1 MGTLQ
6 TLLEQQLAELP
17 RPIATE
23 IVKGKLAEVGKADDD
38 ELLKEV
44 VEQLLGNR
52 DLDDDED
59 DPEQEESDTAG
70 SSDGDA
76 EELVLTF
83 TEEDAKRI
91 GDFSNRFSNEL
102 PSLITQLAGTEATEG
117 KIKREEA
124 AKRRDGSR
132 RQSETQSHRCVRSCP
147 CEPDRLSDAS
157 DRRRPLLSAREAP
170 RDAAPSHALDQW
182 PHLRRSH
189 PQAFRHDY
197 AIEPSHAILM
207 AGL

>member
-59 DPEQEESDTAG
+59 DSEQEESDTAG
-70 SSDGDA
+70 SSDGMPKSSSSPSP
-76 EELVLTF
+76 
-83 TEEDAKRI
+83 KRM
-91 GDFSNRFSNEL
+91 
-102 PSLITQLAGTEATEG
+102 PSGSAISPTGFRTSCRALSPSSPER
-117 KIKREEA
+117 KRPRA
-124 AKRRDGSR
+124 
-132 RQSETQSHRCVRSCP
+132 RS
-147 CEPDRLSDAS
+147 SA
-157 DRRRPLLSAREAP
+157 RRRRSGGM
-170 RDAAPSHALDQW
+170 DHAAPKRNAVAPVRPVVPVRAGQAE
-182 PHLRRSH
+182 RCFRSS
-189 PQAFRHDY
+189 PAASF
-197 AIEPSHAILM
+197 
-207 AGL
+207 GT